1 MNLTII
7 IKALN
12 IVIIITF
19 PFLFIG
25 IINKTKAFWGGRK
38 GASIFQPYYD
48 FIKLMKKGE
57 VISNVTSGVFF
68 FFPVISLSSVIFAG
82 LLLPVIEHKAVIS
95 FEGSFILFAYI
106 LALGKFFSIIGALD
120 TGSSFEGMGASRE
133 AFFTSIPEPAF
144 FIILGSISIFGEI
157 NSFENLFGLYHAG
170 SELSLLIVVLIVII
184 LFIILLVEGS
194 RIPID
199 DPNTH
204 LELTMIHEVMVLDN
218 SGPSLALIQY
228 SSAMKMLVLS
238 SLILNFII
246 PYSAGPLL
254 HCAWYAAGFIAA
266 AVTTGT
272 VEMLTARFRIVRV
285 PDFVFT
291 IVGMSLMVMFII
303 LLYYYGGRR

>member
-1 MNLTII
+1 MKSAII
-7 IKALN
+7 IKTIN
-12 IVIIITF
+12 ILIIIIF
-19 PFLFIG
+19 PFLFTG

-38 GASIFQPYYD
+38 GASVFQPYYD

-57 VISNVTSGVFF
+57 VISSVTSWVFF
-68 FFPVISLSSVIFAG
+68 FFPVISLSSVIFSG
-82 LLLPVIEHKAVIS
+82 LLLPVIDHKAVIS

-120 TGSSFEGMGASRE
+120 TGSSFEGMGAARD

-144 FIILGSISIFGEI
+144 FILLGSISIFGEI
-157 NSFENLFGLYHAG
+157 SSFENIFGLYHAG
-170 SELSLLIVVLIVII
+170 SELSLLIVVLTVII
-184 LFIILLVEGS
+184 LFIILLVENS

-228 SSAMKMLVLS
+228 TSAMKILILS
-238 SLILNFII
+238 SLIINFII
-246 PYSAGPLL
+246 PYSPGPLL
-254 HCAWYAAGFIAA
+254 HAAYYAAGLISAAFII
-266 AVTTGT
+266 GT

>member
-1 MNLTII
+1 METTMI
-7 IKALN
+7 IKISN
-12 IVIIITF
+12 ILIILIF
-19 PFLFIG
+19 PFLFTG

-48 FIKLMKKGE
+48 FIKLMRKGE
-57 VISNVTSGVFF
+57 VISTVTSWVFF
-68 FFPVISLSSVIFAG
+68 FFPVISLSSIIFAG
-82 LLLPVIEHKAVIS
+82 LLLPLIDHRAVIS

-106 LALGKFFSIIGALD
+106 LALGKFLSIIGAMD
-120 TGSSFEGMGASRE
+120 TGSSFEGMGAARE
-133 AFFTSIPEPAF
+133 AFFTAIPEPAF

-170 SELSLLIVVLIVII
+170 SELSLLIVVLTVII
-184 LFIILLVEGS
+184 LIIILLVEGS

-218 SGPSLALIQY
+218 SGPSLAMIQY
-228 SSAMKMLVLS
+228 ASAMKMMILS

-246 PYSAGPLL
+246 PYSPGPLL
-254 HCAWYAAGFIAA
+254 HSLYYAAGLVIAA
-266 AVTTGT
+266 CTIGT
-272 VEMLTARFRIVRV
+272 VEMLTARFRIVRI

-291 IVGMSLMVMFII
+291 IVGMALMVMFII

>member
-1 MNLTII
+1 MKII
-7 IKALN
+7 LVLN
-12 IVIIITF
+12 IVIILVF
-19 PFLFIG
+19 PLLFIG
-25 IINKTKAFWGGRK
+25 MINKTKAFWGGRK
-38 GASIFQPYYD
+38 GASILQPYFD

-57 VISNVTSGVFF
+57 VISVTTSPVFF
-68 FFPVISLSSVIFAG
+68 LFPVISLSAVIFAG
-82 LLLPVIEHKAVIS
+82 MLLPLIDHKSVIS

-106 LALGKFFSIIGALD
+106 LALGKFFTIIGALD
-120 TGSSFEGMGASRE
+120 TGSSFEGMGAARE

-157 NSFENLFGLYHAG
+157 NSFEHLFGLYHAG
-170 SELSLLIVVLIVII
+170 SELSLLIVVLTVLI

-228 SSAMKMLVLS
+228 SAAMKMMILS

-246 PYSAGPLL
+246 PYSADAMRYSAYYTGGIIS
-254 HCAWYAAGFIAA
+254 AALII
-266 AVTTGT
+266 GT
-272 VEMLTARFRIVRV
+272 IESLIARFRIVRV
-285 PDFVFT
+285 PDFIFT

>member
-1 MNLTII
+1 MKIIVLTSNILII
-7 IKALN
+7 LIL
-12 IVIIITF
+12 
-19 PFLFIG
+19 PLLFTG
-25 IINKTKAFWGGRK
+25 IINKTKAFWSGRK

-57 VISNVTSGVFF
+57 VISRVTSPVFF
-68 FFPVISLSSVIFAG
+68 IFPVISLSTVIFAG
-82 LLLPVIEHKAVIS
+82 MLLPFIDHKAVIS

-120 TGSSFEGMGASRE
+120 TGSSFEGMGAARE

-144 FIILGSISIFGEI
+144 FILLGSISIFGEI

-170 SELSLLIVVLIVII
+170 SELSLLIVVLTVII

-199 DPNTH
+199 DPTTH

-228 SSAMKMLVLS
+228 SSSMKLMILS
-238 SLILNFII
+238 CLILNFTI
-246 PYSAGPLL
+246 PYSTAPYL
-254 HCAWYAAGFIAA
+254 HALYFAAGIPASA
-266 AVTTGT
+266 IVIGT
-272 VEMLTARFRIVRV
+272 VEMMTARFRIVRV

-291 IVGMSLMVMFII
+291 IIGMSLMVMFII

>member
-1 MNLTII
+1 MKII
-7 IKALN
+7 LILN
-12 IVIIITF
+12 ILIILVI
-19 PFLFIG
+19 PLLFIG
-25 IINKTKAFWGGRK
+25 MINKTKAFWGGRK
-38 GASIFQPYYD
+38 GASILQPYFD

-57 VISNVTSGVFF
+57 VISVTTSPVFF
-68 FFPVISLSSVIFAG
+68 LFPVISLSTVIFAG
-82 LLLPVIEHKAVIS
+82 MLLPLIDHEAVIS

-106 LALGKFFSIIGALD
+106 LALGKFFTIIGALD
-120 TGSSFEGMGASRE
+120 TGSSFEGMGAARE

-157 NSFENLFGLYHAG
+157 NSFEQLFGLYHAG
-170 SELSLLIVVLIVII
+170 SELSLLIVVLTVLI
-184 LFIILLVEGS
+184 LIIILLVEGS

-228 SSAMKMLVLS
+228 GAAMKMMILS

-246 PYSAGPLL
+246 PYSADPLL
-254 HCAWYAAGFIAA
+254 YSAYYAGGIISAA
-266 AVTTGT
+266 LTIGT
-272 VEMLTARFRIVRV
+272 IESLTARFRIVRV

>member
-1 MNLTII
+1 MKILLILNILII
-7 IKALN
+7 I
-12 IVIIITF
+12 IV
-19 PFLFIG
+19 PLLFTG

-48 FIKLMKKGE
+48 FIKLMKKSE
-57 VISNVTSGVFF
+57 VISTVTSPVFF
-68 FFPVISLSSVIFAG
+68 LFPVISLSTVIFAG
-82 LLLPVIEHKAVIS
+82 FLLPLIDHKAVIS
-95 FEGSFILFAYI
+95 FEGSFIMFAYI

-120 TGSSFEGMGASRE
+120 TGSSFEGMGAARE

-170 SELSLLIVVLIVII
+170 SELSLLIVVLTVII

-228 SSAMKMLVLS
+228 GAAMKMMILS

-254 HCAWYAAGFIAA
+254 YSAYYAAGIIAA
-266 AVTTGT
+266 AFTIGT
-272 VEMLTARFRIVRV
+272 VETLTARFRIVRI
-285 PDFVFT
+285 PDFIFT

>member
-1 MNLTII
+1 MEII
-7 IKALN
+7 LISN
-12 IVIIITF
+12 ILIILVL
-19 PFLFIG
+19 PLLFIG
-25 IINKTKAFWGGRK
+25 MINKTKAFWGGRK
-38 GASIFQPYYD
+38 GASILQPYYD

-57 VISNVTSGVFF
+57 VISVTTSPVFF
-68 FFPVISLSSVIFAG
+68 LFPVISLSTVIFAG
-82 LLLPVIEHKAVIS
+82 MLLPLVDHEAVIS

-120 TGSSFEGMGASRE
+120 TGSSFEGMGAARE

-157 NSFENLFGLYHAG
+157 NSFEQLFGLYHAG
-170 SELSLLIVVLIVII
+170 SELSLLIVVLTVLI

-228 SSAMKMLVLS
+228 GAAMKMMILS

-246 PYSAGPLL
+246 PYSADAMLYS
-254 HCAWYAAGFIAA
+254 AYYAGGIITAA
-266 AVTTGT
+266 LTIGT
-272 VEMLTARFRIVRV
+272 IESLTARFRIVRV
-285 PDFVFT
+285 PDFIFT
-291 IVGMSLMVMFII
+291 IIGMSLMVMFII

>member
-1 MNLTII
+1 MEII
-7 IKALN
+7 IIN
-12 IVIIITF
+12 ILIILVL

-38 GASIFQPYYD
+38 GASILQPYYD

-57 VISNVTSGVFF
+57 VISITTSWVFF
-68 FFPVISLSSVIFAG
+68 FAPVVYLSTVIFAG
-82 LLLPVIEHKAVIS
+82 LLLPVIDHISVIS
-95 FEGSFILFAYI
+95 FEGSFILFAYT

-120 TGSSFEGMGASRE
+120 TGSSFEGMGAARE

-157 NSFENLFGLYHAG
+157 NSFERIFGLYHAG
-170 SELSLLIVVLIVII
+170 SELSLLIVVLTVII
-184 LFIILLVEGS
+184 LLIILLVEGS

-218 SGPSLALIQY
+218 SGPSLAIIQY
-228 SSAMKMLVLS
+228 GAAMKMLILS
-238 SLILNFII
+238 SLIINFII
-246 PYSAGPLL
+246 PYSADPLM
-254 HCAWYAAGFIAA
+254 HSAYYSAGFTASAI
-266 AVTTGT
+266 TIGT
-272 VEMLTARFRIVRV
+272 IETLTARFRLVRV
-285 PDFVFT
+285 PDFIFT
-291 IVGMSLMVMFII
+291 VIGMALMVMFII

>member
-1 MNLTII
+1 MRLLLTVKLINIFII
-7 IKALN
+7 LAL
-12 IVIIITF
+12 
-19 PFLFIG
+19 PFLFTG
-25 IINKTKAFWGGRK
+25 IINKTKAFWSGRK

-48 FIKLMKKGE
+48 FIKLMRKGE
-57 VISNVTSGVFF
+57 VISQVTSPVFF
-68 FFPVISLSSVIFAG
+68 LFPVISLSTVIFAG
-82 LLLPVIEHKAVIS
+82 LLLPIIDHKAVIG

-120 TGSSFEGMGASRE
+120 TGSSFEGMGAARE

-144 FIILGSISIFGEI
+144 FILLGSMSTFCEI

-170 SELSLLIVVLIVII
+170 SELSFIIVVLTVII

-199 DPNTH
+199 DPTTH

-218 SGPSLALIQY
+218 SGPSLAITQY
-228 SSAMKMLVLS
+228 SSAMKIMIFS
-238 SLILNFII
+238 SLIINFII
-246 PYSAGPLL
+246 PYSAPPVL
-254 HCAWYAAGFIAA
+254 HSVYYTAGFIVSAFA
-266 AVTTGT
+266 IGT
-272 VEMLTARFRIVRV
+272 VEMLTARFRIVRI

>member
-1 MNLTII
+1 M
-7 IKALN
+7 
-12 IVIIITF
+12 
-19 PFLFIG
+19 
-25 IINKTKAFWGGRK
+25 
-38 GASIFQPYYD
+38 
-48 FIKLMKKGE
+48 
-57 VISNVTSGVFF
+57 
-68 FFPVISLSSVIFAG
+68 
-82 LLLPVIEHKAVIS
+82 LLPIIDHKAVIS

-120 TGSSFEGMGASRE
+120 TGSSFEGMGAARE

-144 FIILGSISIFGEI
+144 FILLGSISIFGEI

-170 SELSLLIVVLIVII
+170 SELSLLIVVLTVII

-199 DPNTH
+199 DPTTH

-228 SSAMKMLVLS
+228 GAAMKIMILS
-238 SLILNFII
+238 RLIINFII
-246 PYSAGPLL
+246 PYSAGPLSSFSL
-254 HCAWYAAGFIAA
+254 LLAAGLSATAFTI
-266 AVTTGT
+266 GT

>member
-1 MNLTII
+1 MKII
-7 IKALN
+7 MIVN
-12 IVIIITF
+12 ILIILIF
-19 PFLFIG
+19 PLLFTG

-57 VISNVTSGVFF
+57 VISRVTSPVFF
-68 FFPVISLSSVIFAG
+68 LFPVISLSTVIFAG
-82 LLLPVIEHKAVIS
+82 LLLPIIDHKAVIS

-120 TGSSFEGMGASRE
+120 TGSSFEGMGAARE

-170 SELSLLIVVLIVII
+170 SELSLLIVVLTVII

-228 SSAMKMLVLS
+228 GAAMKIMILS
-238 SLILNFII
+238 SLITELYNSIQRRAPALFSLLCRRD
-246 PYSAGPLL
+246 YSRRIDYR
-254 HCAWYAAGFIAA
+254 HNRI
-266 AVTTGT
+266 V
-272 VEMLTARFRIVRV
+272 TARFRIVRV
-285 PDFVFT
+285 PDFIFT

>member
-1 MNLTII
+1 MKIIFINLLII
-7 IKALN
+7 IVL
-12 IVIIITF
+12 

-25 IINKTKAFWGGRK
+25 VINKTKAFWGGRK
-38 GASIFQPYYD
+38 GASIFQPYHD

-57 VISNVTSGVFF
+57 VISSTTSWVFF
-68 FFPVISLSSVIFAG
+68 SAPVIYLSTVIFAG
-82 LLLPVIEHKAVIS
+82 LLLPIIDHTAVIS

-120 TGSSFEGMGASRE
+120 TGSSFEGMGAARE

-144 FIILGSISIFGEI
+144 FIILGSISIFAEI
-157 NSFENLFGLYHAG
+157 NTFERIFGLYHAG
-170 SELSLLIVVLIVII
+170 SELSLLIVVLTVII
-184 LFIILLVEGS
+184 LLVILLVEGS

-228 SSAMKMLVLS
+228 GAAMKMLILS
-238 SLILNFII
+238 SLIVNFII
-246 PYSAGPLL
+246 PYSAGPMIHLG
-254 HCAWYAAGFIAA
+254 YFAAGITFSAI
-266 AVTTGT
+266 TIGT
-272 VEMLTARFRIVRV
+272 IETLTARFRLVRV
-285 PDFVFT
+285 PDFIFT
-291 IVGMSLMVMFII
+291 VIGMSLMVMFII

>member
-1 MNLTII
+1 MKII
-7 IKALN
+7 LIANVL
-12 IVIIITF
+12 IILVL
-19 PFLFIG
+19 PLLFTG

-38 GASIFQPYYD
+38 GASIFQPYFD

-57 VISNVTSGVFF
+57 VISRVTSPVFF
-68 FFPVISLSSVIFAG
+68 LFPVISLSTVIFAG
-82 LLLPVIEHKAVIS
+82 LLLPVIDHAAVIS
-95 FEGSFILFAYI
+95 FEGSFILFVYI
-106 LALGKFFSIIGALD
+106 LALGKFFTIIGALD
-120 TGSSFEGMGASRE
+120 TGSSFEGMGAARE

-144 FIILGSISIFGEI
+144 FILLGSISIFGEI

-184 LFIILLVEGS
+184 LSIILLVEGS

-228 SSAMKMLVLS
+228 GSAMKIMILS
-238 SLILNFII
+238 SLILDFII
-246 PYSAGPLL
+246 PYSAGPMRYSVY
-254 HCAWYAAGFIAA
+254 YACGLISAA
-266 AVTTGT
+266 FTIGT
-272 VEMLTARFRIVRV
+272 IETLTARFRIVRV
-285 PDFVFT
+285 PDFIFT

>member
-1 MNLTII
+1 MLILI
-7 IKALN
+7 IKTLN
-12 IVIIITF
+12 ILIILIL
-19 PFLFIG
+19 PFLFTG

-38 GASIFQPYYD
+38 GPSVFQPYYD
-48 FIKLMKKGE
+48 FFKLMKKGE
-57 VISNVTSGVFF
+57 VISIVTSWVFF
-68 FFPVISLSSVIFAG
+68 CFPVISLSSVIFAG
-82 LLLPVIEHKAVIS
+82 LLLPIIDHKAVIS

-106 LALGKFFSIIGALD
+106 LALGKFFTIIGALD
-120 TGSSFEGMGASRE
+120 TGSSFEGMGAARE

-144 FIILGSISIFGEI
+144 FILLGSISIFGEI

-170 SELSLLIVVLIVII
+170 SELSLLIVVLTVII
-184 LFIILLVEGS
+184 LIIILLVEGS

-199 DPNTH
+199 DPTTH

-228 SSAMKMLVLS
+228 GSAMKMLILS
-238 SLILNFII
+238 GLILNFII
-246 PYSAGPLL
+246 PYNPGPILHSA
-254 HCAWYAAGFIAA
+254 CFAAGLIAMAFII
-266 AVTTGT
+266 GT
-272 VEMLTARFRIVRV
+272 IEMMTARFRIVRV